1 MKKIVTYALAIMAGG
16 AFISSCTNDM
26 THPEGDHGLSLKIGL
41 SSEGVDIIS
50 YASDEENAIAAL
62 ADIDNFTVTLTD
74 NSTGAVLYAWER
86 YADMPPVVEVAK
98 GSYTITAESGKVKLA
113 GFDSPHFKGEER
125 IGVYDG
131 QLNEVDLLCKLQNVA
146 VHVDFD
152 ESFASQLDGGT
163 LTIAKANA
171 SAEKSELVFT
181 PDGAERYGFFSVG
194 PLVVTAKGVS
204 KKTGNILTYT
214 KMIDETAANQL
225 HRFHVSA
232 IASGEA
238 EMGIVIDGSMTEKD
252 HIVSIPEE
260 GGDDGDGSD
269 FGDSDN
275 PWDDNNG
282 EQNNA
287 PVIKGKGFDI
297 SKPLVFTTE
306 QASGASV
313 VVNFSAPEG
322 IANLFVEIDSPYLT
336 EDILGGFG
344 IPVSFDIANLEDE
357 LKGGFVALG
366 LIGDEPIAGATS
378 ASFSVGAFM
387 SMLDVNVHKFH
398 IRLVDAEGGEAKAT
412 LTIERV
418 D

>member
-1 MKKIVTYALAIMAGG
+1 MKKIVTYALAVVAGVSS
-16 AFISSCTNDM
+16 ISSCTDDM

-41 SSEGVDIIS
+41 SSEGVDIVS

-62 ADIDNFTVTLTD
+62 ADIDNFKVTLTD
-74 NSTGAVLYAWER
+74 NATGAALYAWER

-125 IGVYDG
+125 IGVYEG

-171 SAEKSELVFT
+171 GAEKSELVFT

-194 PLVVTAKGVS
+194 PLSVTAKGFS
-204 KKTGNILTYT
+204 KKTGNLITYT
-214 KMIDETAANQL
+214 IMIDETAANQL

-232 IASGEA
+232 IGIGEA
-238 EMGIVIDGSMTEKD
+238 ELNISIDGSMENKD
-252 HIVSIPEE
+252 HEVSVPEE

-269 FGDSDN
+269 FGDGDN
-275 PWDDNNG
+275 PWDDDVPG
-282 EQNNA
+282 GGPA
-287 PVIKGKGFDI
+287 IKGKGFNI
-297 SKPLVFTTE
+297 ANPLVFTTE
-306 QASGASV
+306 EASSASV

-336 EDILGGFG
+336 EAVLGELG
-344 IPVSFDIANLEDE
+344 IPVSFDIANLSDD

-378 ASFSVGAFM
+378 ASFSVGAFV

-398 IRLVDAEGGEAKAT
+398 IRLVDAKGVEAKAT